1 MESKETQF
9 KIGNSG
15 GPGRPKG
22 SRNKITKAYLKR
34 LTEDFMEHGVE
45 VLERL
50 REKQP
55 DAYMRLVAQLVPKDI
70 DVKHTGD
77 ITVQVVN
84 YSEED

>member
-1 MESKETQF
+1 
-9 KIGNSG
+9 
-15 GPGRPKG
+15 
-22 SRNKITKAYLKR
+22 
-34 LTEDFMEHGVE
+34 MEHGVE

-77 ITVQVVN
+77 ITMQVVN